1 MKSLLRNERGLSLV
15 EVVASIV
22 ILTLLITS
30 FLGLI
35 LSAAKTTEQ
44 AREVIDF
51 TFIAQQNIEI
61 IFEKSLDN
69 NLSALDVV
77 MIDELDYQFNSSNSS
92 SKIYSK
98 NEIDVNNEDYQIKVT
113 FTDYES
119 GDIRFSNLSTSLNR
133 IKVEVTPSN
142 RTSQPYAIVESLLEW
157 RGPNSE

>member
-1 MKSLLRNERGLSLV
+1 MKSLLGNERGLSLV

-35 LSAAKTTEQ
+35 LSAAKATEQ
-44 AREVIDF
+44 ASEVIDF

-61 IFEKSLDN
+61 IFEKSIDN
-69 NLSALDVV
+69 NLSNLDGV
-77 MIDELDYQFNSSNSS
+77 MIDELAYQLNSTNSS
-92 SKIYSK
+92 SIIYSK
-98 NEIDVNNEDYQIKVT
+98 NEIDANNEVYEIKVT

-119 GDIRFSNLSTSLNR
+119 EDNRFLNLSSSLNR

-142 RTSQPYAIVESLLEW
+142 RTTQPYAIVESLLEW
-157 RGPNSE
+157 RGPSSE